1 MEIIWDIEN
10 QNLSRIS
17 VLTLGTF
24 DGIHLG
30 HQAIIKEV
38 NREAKRLKA
47 VSTLLTFEPHP
58 QLVLDNKNLSRIR
71 LLTDINER
79 IDILSQLHLSQLVVI
94 PFTRHFAETSPES
107 FVKDMLVDKLKIK
120 SIVIGHDHAFGKNRA
135 GNYKLLESLGESLS
149 FNVKTIEAV
158 TNDGEVI
165 SSTLIRSCLENGS
178 IEKANGYLGRPYMIR
193 GKVIPGQGRGR
204 KLGYPTANISPS
216 FPYKLIPKP
225 GIYSS
230 TILVDGVRYNS
241 VTYIGSRST
250 FDLQDKVV
258 EVHVFDFDKELYDAN
273 VELSFYHFIRDD
285 ARYSSSEALVSQIRI
300 DIERSLELLH
310 SS

>member
-1 MEIIWDIEN
+1 MEIIRDIEN
-10 QNLSRIS
+10 RNPAHIS

-58 QLVLDNKNLSRIR
+58 QLVLNNENLPPLK

-79 IDILSQLHLSQLVVI
+79 IDILSHLDLAQLVVI
-94 PFTRHFAETSPES
+94 PFTREFAETSPES
-107 FVKDMLVDKLKIK
+107 FVKELLVDKLNMK
-120 SIVIGHDHAFGKNRA
+120 SIIIGHDHVFGKNRA
-135 GNYKLLESLGESLS
+135 GNYQLLESLGESMS

-158 TNDGEVI
+158 VNDQQAI
-165 SSTLIRSCLENGS
+165 SSTLIRSCLENGL
-178 IEKANGYLGRPYMIR
+178 IEKANRYLGRPYAIR
-193 GKVIPGQGRGR
+193 GKVIPGLGRGR
-204 KLGYPTANISPS
+204 KLGFPTANITPA
-216 FPYKLIPKP
+216 FVYKLIPKP
-225 GIYSS
+225 GIYTS
-230 TILVDGVRYNS
+230 TISIDGGRYNS

-250 FDLQDKVV
+250 FDLQENVV
-258 EVHVFDFDKELYDAN
+258 EVHIFDFSGELYNAD

-285 ARYSSSEALVSQIRI
+285 ARYTSSEELISQIKM
-300 DIERSLELLH
+300 DIERSRELLQC
-310 SS
+310 S